1 MQLENIDNEDGG
13 TCNVNG
19 PNGSS
24 NGSAFIEAILFDF
37 FISVNS
43 SKIINPSNTSPN
55 FNYDSIGTYTISLI
69 AGNSYG
75 CEDTNYQTFNVYQ
88 QPQAIF
94 DL

>member
-55 FNYDSIGTYTISLI
+55 FFRIFPTIVGLPAFI
-69 AGNSYG
+69 RPPLDDG
-75 CEDTNYQTFNVYQ
+75 
-88 QPQAIF
+88 
-94 DL
+94 